1 MLLCD
6 YQNSPVNSM
15 MNVIEGGCFVWI
27 LNSFRWCHQR
37 LTTYQREKGKGL
49 LKREARLTKR
59 LSSHDST
66 LQPTILKELIQFKH
80 VFNASQKYWGALV
93 DLGRLHIQYPAPSCR
108 TSPPCLFDYH
118 RHWSAFVQQSKLA
131 IWIVSC
137 RRVSVNATIDQ
148 DVVDIRHQCPNIT
161 GCSPVKYL
169 EGPVSYL
176 LSH

>member
-15 MNVIEGGCFVWI
+15 MNVIEGGCFHLHSQFLSVVSSASNHI
-27 LNSFRWCHQR
+27 SK
-37 LTTYQREKGKGL
+37 REDKGL

-59 LSSHDST
+59 LSSHEST

-93 DLGRLHIQYPAPSCR
+93 DLGRLHIQYPASSCR

-118 RHWSAFVQQSKLA
+118 GHWSAFVQQSKLA

-148 DVVDIRHQCPNIT
+148 YVVDIRHQCPNIT